1 MVTSSVNSGP
11 NSSNFMGKVHPDFA
25 KAEISAISS
34 LLIFGGNMTTQTDS
48 STQKIVPYEPKKGEA
63 YMSPPQLNHFRE
75 ILENWKNQLMADVDQ
90 TVNHLKAEASAFAD
104 PVDSASREE
113 EFAVEL
119 RTRDRERRL
128 IKKIEMSVD
137 SIEQGHYGY
146 CERCGAEIGIRR
158 LEVRPTATQC
168 IDCKTFS
175 EIQEKQT
182 GVF

>member
-1 MVTSSVNSGP
+1 MNT
-11 NSSNFMGKVHPDFA
+11 M
-25 KAEISAISS
+25 I
-34 LLIFGGNMTTQTDS
+34 DS
-48 STQKIVPYEPKKGEA
+48 PSKKITPYETQSGEE
-63 YMSPPQLNHFRE
+63 YMSAAQLRHFRT
-75 ILENWKNQLMADVDQ
+75 ILENWKIQLMEDVDQ
-90 TVNHLKAEASAFAD
+90 TVSHLKEEGSSFAD

-128 IKKIEMSVD
+128 IKKIEISLD
-137 SIEQGHYGY
+137 AIEQGIYGY
-146 CERCGAEIGIRR
+146 CERCQAEIGIRR
-158 LEVRPTATQC
+158 LEVRPTASQC

>member
-1 MVTSSVNSGP
+1 MN
-11 NSSNFMGKVHPDFA
+11 
-25 KAEISAISS
+25 AITES
-34 LLIFGGNMTTQTDS
+34 T
-48 STQKIVPYEPKKGEA
+48 TQKIEPYEPKAGET
-63 YMSPPQLNHFRE
+63 YMSVQQLQHFRK
-75 ILENWKNQLMADVDQ
+75 ILEKWKTQLMEDVDQ
-90 TVNHLKAEASAFAD
+90 TVSHLKEEASAFAD

-128 IKKIEMSVD
+128 IKKIETSLD
-137 SIEQGHYGY
+137 AIDQGDYGF

-158 LEVRPTATQC
+158 LEVRPTASQC

-182 GVF
+182 GVY

>member
-1 MVTSSVNSGP
+1 MNT
-11 NSSNFMGKVHPDFA
+11 
-25 KAEISAISS
+25 I
-34 LLIFGGNMTTQTDS
+34 TD
-48 STQKIVPYEPKKGEA
+48 TQKVAPYEPAPDEA
-63 YMSPPQLNHFRE
+63 YMSPKQLQHFRL
-75 ILENWKNQLMADVDQ
+75 ILENWKTQLMEDVDQ
-90 TVNHLKAEASAFAD
+90 TVNHLKEEASAFAD

-128 IKKIEMSVD
+128 IKKIEISVD
-137 SIEQGHYGY
+137 AIEQGNYGY

-158 LEVRPTATQC
+158 LEVRPTASQC

-182 GVF
+182 GVY

>member
-1 MVTSSVNSGP
+1 MNT
-11 NSSNFMGKVHPDFA
+11 
-25 KAEISAISS
+25 I
-34 LLIFGGNMTTQTDS
+34 TDS
-48 STQKIVPYEPKKGEA
+48 SARKIEPYEPKPGEA
-63 YMSPPQLNHFRE
+63 YMSAQQLQHFRS
-75 ILENWKNQLMADVDQ
+75 ILKNWKTQLMEDVDQ
-90 TVNHLKAEASAFAD
+90 TVNHLKEEGSAFAD

-128 IKKIEMSVD
+128 IKKIEIALD
-137 SIEQGHYGY
+137 WIEQGEYGF

-158 LEVRPTATQC
+158 LEVRPTASQC

-182 GVF
+182 GVY

>member
-1 MVTSSVNSGP
+1 MNTITED
-11 NSSNFMGKVHPDFA
+11 H
-25 KAEISAISS
+25 
-34 LLIFGGNMTTQTDS
+34 
-48 STQKIVPYEPKKGEA
+48 TQKIAPYEAKPDEA
-63 YMSPPQLNHFRE
+63 YMSAQQLLHFRK
-75 ILENWKNQLMADVDQ
+75 ILGNWKHQLMADVDQ
-90 TVNHLKAEASAFAD
+90 TVSHLKEEASAFAD

-128 IKKIEMSVD
+128 IKKIEISLD
-137 SIEQGHYGY
+137 AIEQGAYGY

-158 LEVRPTATQC
+158 LEVRPTASQC

-182 GVF
+182 GVY